1 MMKSP
6 IDVWNKICA
15 PFALY
20 SPTGEVKAGARV
32 GLVVGV
38 GVGVAV
44 AVGDGLELG
53 DGELEG
59 PENKPEPKAAKAAKT
74 ITTIATMP
82 IIVISLLFL
91 AFVCGLFLPHSG
103 LT

>member
-32 GLVVGV
+32 GLGLGV
-38 GVGVAV
+38 DVAV

-59 PENKPEPKAAKAAKT
+59 PENKPEPKAAKAANT

>member
-32 GLVVGV
+32 GLGLGV
-38 GVGVAV
+38 DVTV

>member
-32 GLVVGV
+32 GLGLGV
-38 GVGVAV
+38 DVAV

>member
-6 IDVWNKICA
+6 IDVWNMICA

-32 GLVVGV
+32 GLGLGV
-38 GVGVAV
+38 DVAV

-91 AFVCGLFLPHSG
+91 AFICGLFLPHSG